1 MVQMKY
7 RYDREIDR
15 AERLALQIVLAVL
28 YRHYY
33 CRSVLHKVCCEIEEM
48 MMVKRREQESEQAPP
63 ISVCRYSLFCNK

>member
-33 CRSVLHKVCCEIEEM
+33 CRSVLHKVCEGDESSTRP
-48 MMVKRREQESEQAPP
+48 MVLCVSKCLATHHNATEQVEP
-63 ISVCRYSLFCNK
+63 